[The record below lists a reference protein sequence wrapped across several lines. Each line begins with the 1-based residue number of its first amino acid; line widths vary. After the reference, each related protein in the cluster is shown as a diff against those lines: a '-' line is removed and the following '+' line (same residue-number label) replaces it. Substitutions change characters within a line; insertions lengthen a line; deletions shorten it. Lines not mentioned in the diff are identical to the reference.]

1 MKNNLGVKNKLVRF
15 VVGLAVVGGGVV
27 LATPSSAATVTV
39 DLTAANTLDPATL
52 TINEGDTVDFNWV
65 GGFHDVTFDDG
76 TISGA
81 PEGGAGVNYSRTFAT
96 AGAFPYICSIH
107 PTTMIGEITVQAA
120 ATTTAAPTT
129 AAPTTAAPTT
139 AAPTTAAVT
148 VPASGLP
155 ATGTSSTVLLFSAL
169 ALVMGGFVALRLVRR
184 PV

>member
-129 AAPTTAAPTT
+129 AAPTTAA
-139 AAPTTAAVT
+139 VT